1 MERSGEVLL
10 WQNLVGTGGRKE
22 GEEERLLST
31 LGFRALSTNKPQVF
45 ACFAI

>member
-10 WQNLVGTGGRKE
+10 WQNPVGTGGRKE

-31 LGFRALSTNKPQVF
+31 LGFRAPSTN
-45 ACFAI
+45 